1 MSQGAKLLVCKKLV
15 PTCPMSE
22 GRLLLGQ
29 VVPWIA
35 VCRQHKCFEKNRG

>member
-22 GRLLLGQ
+22 GRLLGQ

-35 VCRQHKCFEKNRG
+35 VCRQHKYFEKNRG